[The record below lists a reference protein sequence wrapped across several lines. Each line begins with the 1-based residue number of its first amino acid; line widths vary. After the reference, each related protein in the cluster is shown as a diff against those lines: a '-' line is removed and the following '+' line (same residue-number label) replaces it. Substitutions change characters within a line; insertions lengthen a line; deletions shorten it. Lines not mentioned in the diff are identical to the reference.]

1 MITRQPVT
9 QSAMPCRPARLDMIR
24 LEADM
29 RRSEVCAEMFSAI
42 ARKVRRFGSRTSKR
56 CN

>member
-9 QSAMPCRPARLDMIR
+9 QSAMPYRPARLDMVR
-24 LEADM
+24 LEADL

-42 ARKVRRFGSRTSKR
+42 ARRVRRFGSRNGKR